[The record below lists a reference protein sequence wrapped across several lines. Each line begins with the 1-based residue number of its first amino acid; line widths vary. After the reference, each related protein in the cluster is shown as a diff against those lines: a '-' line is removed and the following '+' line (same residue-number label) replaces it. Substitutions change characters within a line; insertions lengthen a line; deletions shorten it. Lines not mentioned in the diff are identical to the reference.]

1 MDRLRI
7 VLVTLLVTLACAAS
21 ALAADR
27 SGYDRLV
34 ADMDAA
40 RDAGADVFA
49 PKMWEKA
56 VKEYVKAQKAV
67 KQHKKQKDL
76 DKHVAKAAE
85 YTANAAKAAEV
96 GQLSLQE
103 YLEPRNKAR
112 EAGAPALVPELYA
125 EAEKVFLKAAKKV
138 EEGKMKDA
146 LKEATKAKPL
156 YDVAEMEAIRVT
168 VLGKADKFIAKAVAD
183 EAEKYAPS
191 TLDKARSARSKSNA
205 ILTSDR
211 YNRDEAVDLALKAEY
226 EARHASNI
234 GLSVRSIE
242 RNDQAWEKLMLG
254 YEIQMNRVGESFE
267 LTHLDFDEGAKAASD
282 ALIKQIEELQQ
293 QNQHLNVQ
301 LAGMTSSVTNS
312 LAEIGETAPAD
323 DPRELAQQLE
333 RRLAELKMKQKS
345 LAVQLQSGQQDM
357 AAMAARQQEAERE
370 LTLRRAKE
378 EKFRSAKSLLSPSEA
393 DVLFNA
399 ANDVVLRLHG
409 LSFRPGSS
417 TIQDEHVALLAKVQ
431 KVIEMYPDAYLTI
444 EGHTDSIGDPGANST
459 LSEKR
464 AYAVMQHMRESLLIP
479 RDRITSIGY
488 GADRPV
494 ASNKTSDGRAKNRR
508 IDLIIMQ

>member
-7 VLVTLLVTLACAAS
+7 VLAVLLVTLACVATAT
-21 ALAADR
+21 AADT

-49 PKMWEKA
+49 PKMWQKA
-56 VKEYVKAQKAV
+56 VKAYIEAQKAV
-67 KQHKKQKDL
+67 KGNKKQKDL
-76 DKHVAKAAE
+76 DKHVARAAE

-96 GQLSLQE
+96 GQLSLEE

-112 EAGAPALVPELYA
+112 YAGAPDLVPELYA
-125 EAEKVFLKAAKKV
+125 KAEKVFVKAARKV
-138 EEGKMKDA
+138 EEGKVKDA
-146 LKEATKAKPL
+146 LKEAAKAAPL

-168 VLGKADKFIAKAVAD
+168 ILDKADKLIARAVAD

-234 GLSVRSIE
+234 GLSVRSLE

-254 YEIQMNRVGESFE
+254 YEIHMNRVGGTFE
-267 LTHLDFDEGAKAASD
+267 LSQLEFDNGPQAA
-282 ALIKQIEELQQ
+282 AEELIQEINELQ
-293 QNQHLNVQ
+293 EQNQKLHVQ

-312 LAEIGETAPAD
+312 LAQIGETAPAE
-323 DPRELAQQLE
+323 DPRQLAEQLD
-333 RRLAELKMKQKS
+333 RRIAELKLKQKS
-345 LAVQLQSGQQDM
+345 LAVQLQSEQEDM
-357 AAMAARQQEAERE
+357 AALAVRQQEAERE
-370 LTLRRAKE
+370 LAIRREKE
-378 EKFRSAKSLLSPSEA
+378 EKFRAAKALLNPSEGE
-393 DVLFNA
+393 VLFNA

-409 LSFRPGSS
+409 LSFAPGSS
-417 TIQDEHVALLAKVQ
+417 TLQDEHMALLAKVQ
-431 KVIEMYPDAYLTI
+431 KIIEMYPGAHLTI
-444 EGHTDSIGDPGANST
+444 EGHTDSVGDPGANVT

-464 AYAVMQHMRESLLIP
+464 AYQVTQYVRESLLIP

-494 ASNKTSDGRAKNRR
+494 STNKTSAGRAKNRR
-508 IDLIIMQ
+508 IDIIIMK